1 VQFGTRARP
10 PFTDRGGR
18 SGGGNSGAGSNS
30 GGRGGHW
37 GNGHRGRRSSPSG
50 RPPRG
55 GFSPHPSP
63 RFHTNNVSVPEQGD
77 DDAVRQIVQANS
89 ASPHFVGAAIN
100 SAKGKEPVESPP
112 TVSRKQ
118 LAAESDDDLIVT
130 FTSSDDDEE
139 EKKEEYS
146 ETDIFGT
153 DYSSDTE
160 SSDHDDQKE
169 AQAITAHDDLI
180 VAGSVIID
188 MLDAEPSQQMQ
199 QERLKA
205 DEELKHKLQIIAY
218 ANFINNHVQKCT
230 GSITPWINFVP
241 WSKHAWL
248 WSEFI
253 DAPPDPPDPPDVP
266 EVSLDEVHAAFA
278 ATLPALTV
286 SDTARA
292 QVDAAAAAFADS
304 VSDAINIASRAA
316 SALDATSKAQA
327 FALNAASKAASAFD
341 YNTTSAATEAAA
353 GACFYSRCVVPQRC
367 TYLLYSTSLKMPIC
381 RIHNPIPYVSTPPS
395 HALEKGIRGGDSSG
409 VRSAP
414 VTAPCSCV
422 SATNR
427 TRDQLVRIHLSPI
440 YHQSWS
446 PSHGA
451 C

>member
-1 VQFGTRARP
+1 MVGATVGLGATVVAVGVMGVTDIAAGAARP
-10 PFTDRGGR
+10 LD
-18 SGGGNSGAGSNS
+18 A
-30 GGRGGHW
+30 
-37 GNGHRGRRSSPSG
+37 
-50 RPPRG
+50 RP
-55 GFSPHPSP
+55 
-63 RFHTNNVSVPEQGD
+63 VE
-77 DDAVRQIVQANS
+77 VQA
-89 ASPHFVGAAIN
+89 IM
-100 SAKGKEPVESPP
+100 KE
-112 TVSRKQ
+112 RF
-118 LAAESDDDLIVT
+118 DR
-130 FTSSDDDEE
+130 
-139 EKKEEYS
+139 
-146 ETDIFGT
+146 
-153 DYSSDTE
+153 
-160 SSDHDDQKE
+160 
-169 AQAITAHDDLI
+169 
-180 VAGSVIID
+180 
-188 MLDAEPSQQMQ
+188 LDFEP
-199 QERLKA
+199 A
-205 DEELKHKLQIIAY
+205 HKLQIIAY
-218 ANFINNHVQKCT
+218 ANFINNHVRKCT
-230 GSITPWINFVP
+230 DSTIPWINFVP

-253 DAPPDPPDPPDVP
+253 AAPPDPPDPPDVP

-292 QVDAAAAAFADS
+292 QVDAAAATFADS

-341 YNTTSAATEAAA
+341 YNTSAATEAAA

-451 C
+451 R

>member
-1 VQFGTRARP
+1 
-10 PFTDRGGR
+10 
-18 SGGGNSGAGSNS
+18 
-30 GGRGGHW
+30 
-37 GNGHRGRRSSPSG
+37 
-50 RPPRG
+50 
-55 GFSPHPSP
+55 
-63 RFHTNNVSVPEQGD
+63 
-77 DDAVRQIVQANS
+77 
-89 ASPHFVGAAIN
+89 
-100 SAKGKEPVESPP
+100 VESPP

-169 AQAITAHDDLI
+169 AQALTAHDDLI
-180 VAGSVIID
+180 AAGSVIID

-241 WSKHAWL
+241 WSKRAWL

-253 DAPPDPPDPPDVP
+253 AAPPDPPDPPDIP

-286 SDTARA
+286 SDTACA

-327 FALNAASKAASAFD
+327 FTLNAASKAASTFD

-353 GACFYSRCVVPQRC
+353 GV
-367 TYLLYSTSLKMPIC
+367 STLGVLCPSVAPTF
-381 RIHNPIPYVSTPPS
+381 STPP
-395 HALEKGIRGGDSSG
+395 
-409 VRSAP
+409 P
-414 VTAPCSCV
+414 
-422 SATNR
+422 
-427 TRDQLVRIHLSPI
+427 
-440 YHQSWS
+440 
-446 PSHGA
+446 
-451 C
+451 